1 MLRNKL
7 LALSFACILLVPVFL
22 AADATYGSASKDAG
36 STEVI
41 IFTDY
46 FCPPCQSIEP
56 YLEQALA
63 DLHQLG
69 VKITLVDKP
78 ISGLTPLYSKY
89 YLYAARAA
97 SGFNETLRI
106 RRVLFDI
113 AKTRTVESE
122 RELILQLKEKNIK
135 LSIMDVK
142 PVFDGWAELIQRF
155 EVRST
160 PTCIVMQP
168 GQPFRTHIGSGNIS
182 KAIDLLLKESSS
194 KP

>member
-1 MLRNKL
+1 VLRNNL
-7 LALSFACILLVPVFL
+7 FALSIACVLLVPVLL
-22 AADATYGSASKDAG
+22 AAEAFESSGSKDAG

-63 DLHQLG
+63 ELHQLG
-69 VKITLVDKP
+69 VKVTLVDKP

-89 YLYAARAA
+89 YLYAAKATP
-97 SGFNETLRI
+97 GFKETLHI

-113 AKTRTVESE
+113 AQTRSVETE
-122 RELILQLKEKNIK
+122 RDLILRLREKNVR

-160 PTCIVMQP
+160 PTCIVVQP
-168 GQPFRTHIGSGNIS
+168 GQPVRTHIGSGNIS
-182 KAIDLLLKESSS
+182 KAIDLLLKQLSQ